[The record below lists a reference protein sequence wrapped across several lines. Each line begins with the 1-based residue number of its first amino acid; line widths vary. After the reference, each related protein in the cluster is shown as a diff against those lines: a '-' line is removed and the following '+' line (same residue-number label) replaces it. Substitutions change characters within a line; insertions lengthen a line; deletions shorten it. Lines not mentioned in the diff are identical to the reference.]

1 MRIRPGSRRN
11 PYTLPRCK
19 EEGGRAVLCVQFL
32 TILFRRL
39 PMNRSFATAT
49 LAAALG
55 LALAGTGQ
63 AQQQSGKPMT
73 KEQKMT
79 MERMVKNNLEM
90 CYGVAA
96 RGKNDCAEGQHSCV
110 GQATRDREP
119 DSFVLVAHLEVVLH
133 HALHRHLL

>member
-1 MRIRPGSRRN
+1 
-11 PYTLPRCK
+11 
-19 EEGGRAVLCVQFL
+19 
-32 TILFRRL
+32 
-39 PMNRSFATAT
+39 MNRSFATAT

-55 LALAGTGQ
+55 LALAGTAQ

-119 DSFVLVAHLEVVLH
+119 DSFVLVPKGDCQKLAGGKTK
-133 HALHRHLL
+133 AS